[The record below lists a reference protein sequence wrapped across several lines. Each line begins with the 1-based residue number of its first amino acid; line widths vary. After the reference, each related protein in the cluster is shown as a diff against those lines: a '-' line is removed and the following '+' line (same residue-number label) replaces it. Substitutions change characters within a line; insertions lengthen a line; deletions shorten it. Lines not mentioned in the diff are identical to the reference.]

1 MGCEAY
7 LKEVAKGLELPKPLR
22 RQLLDG
28 LRQELEEGTCI
39 SELEPPAVMAAQLME
54 SVDSG
59 IKARYRR
66 RRRYAARITIAAL
79 IVLLAVVIG
88 YFAHLERTQVV
99 RAEEHITVGEPVP
112 LEGD

>member
-1 MGCEAY
+1 MGCDAY

-22 RQLLDG
+22 RQLLNG

-54 SVDSG
+54 SVDGG

-79 IVLLAVVIG
+79 VVLLAVVIG
-88 YFAHLERTQVV
+88 YFAHLGRTQVA
-99 RAEEHITVGEPVP
+99 RAEEHITVTSTSYE
-112 LEGD
+112 